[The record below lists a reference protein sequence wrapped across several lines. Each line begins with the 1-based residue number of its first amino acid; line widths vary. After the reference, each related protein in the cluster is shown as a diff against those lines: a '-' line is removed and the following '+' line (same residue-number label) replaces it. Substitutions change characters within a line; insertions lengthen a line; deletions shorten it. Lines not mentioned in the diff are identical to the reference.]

1 MHCAFT
7 YVTTHQ
13 SFRLIVKALNKF
25 ADSLIRP
32 SAQQCPGFW
41 FSLLNSWSMA
51 RTPLSIVFKSGLVAG
66 SLNDWIW
73 SWSDHLSASYDV
85 LQSLK
90 RISQK
95 VRLCA

>member
-51 RTPLSIVFKSGLVAG
+51 RTPLSIVFKSGLVQLLGHWTIEFEA
-66 SLNDWIW
+66 DPTI
-73 SWSDHLSASYDV
+73 
-85 LQSLK
+85 
-90 RISQK
+90 
-95 VRLCA
+95 C